1 MRRQIFEKNFNT
13 MKDIDDFLDFR
24 NNFFLIYADKL
35 RELQEKIF
43 KAAKPITW
51 HSTCELQ

>member
-1 MRRQIFEKNFNT
+1 

-51 HSTCELQ
+51 HSNCELQ